1 MNTLLKMPL
10 MAILLAT
17 VSLLSTEASAQVP
30 AQIAAPDATM
40 VGTIHAE
47 GAQLYECKRDSGST
61 SSAQSGT
68 LSWKFREPI
77 ATLIVD
83 GKTIGRHYAGP
94 NWDHIDGSGVKAK
107 LAASVPG
114 ATPNDIPLLKLD
126 VTDRRGNGILSDVT
140 TIQRINTKGGVAQ
153 GSCESEGAYR
163 IVPYSAD
170 YVLLRQNPAVD
181 YTSSVKQR

>member
-47 GAQLYECKRDSGST
+47 GAQLYECKRDTGST

-94 NWDHIDGSGVKAK
+94 NWDHSDGSGVKAK
-107 LAASVPG
+107 LASSVPG
-114 ATPNDIPLLKLD
+114 STPNDIPWLKLE
-126 VTDRRGNGILSDVT
+126 VTERRGNGILSDVAT
-140 TIQRINTKGGVAQ
+140 VQRINTKGGAVQ
-153 GSCESEGAYR
+153 GSCENEGNYR
-163 IVPYSAD
+163 IEPYSAD
-170 YVLLRQNPAVD
+170 YVFLRKNETTE
-181 YTSSVKQR
+181 YTSSVKR